1 MNLYAESSAVLS
13 WLLGE
18 KRGEAARE
26 RLLAADMVIT
36 SDLTLVECDRA
47 LHRAEA
53 VGELGAETVKSMR
66 ERFFAAT
73 DHWIVFSIDPEVVER
88 SRRRFPREPIRSLD
102 AIHLTTALLVRSLV
116 TELELLCWDER
127 IRENADELGLDVTPD
142 TGEETNT

>member
-36 SDLTLVECDRA
+36 SGLTLVECDRA

-53 VGELGAETVKSMR
+53 VGELEAETVKSMR

-127 IRENADELGLDVTPD
+127 IRENADELGFDVTPD

>member
-53 VGELGAETVKSMR
+53 VDELEAETVKSMR

-73 DHWIVFSIDPEVVER
+73 DHWIVFSIDREVVER

-127 IRENADELGLDVTPD
+127 IRENADELGFDVTPN
-142 TGEETNT
+142 TGEETNR

>member
-18 KRGEAARE
+18 TRGEAARE
-26 RLLAADMVIT
+26 RLLAAELVIT
-36 SDLTLVECDRA
+36 SDLTLIECDRA

-53 VGELGAETVKSMR
+53 VGELEAQTVKNMR
-66 ERFFAAT
+66 EQFSMAT
-73 DHWIVFSIDPEVVER
+73 DHWIAFSIDREVVER

-116 TELELLCWDER
+116 SELEFLSWDER
-127 IRENADELGLDVTPD
+127 IRNNAAELGFDVTPA
-142 TGEETNT
+142 TGEGT

>member
-36 SDLTLVECDRA
+36 SDLTLIECERA

-53 VGELGAETVKSMR
+53 VGELETETVKNMR
-66 ERFFAAT
+66 EQFFTAT
-73 DHWIVFSIDPEVVER
+73 DHWIAFSIDREVVER

-116 TELELLCWDER
+116 SELEFLSWDER
-127 IRENADELGLDVTPD
+127 IRNNAAELGFDVTPA
-142 TGEETNT
+142 TGEGT